1 MAAHLRMLSWVNIL
15 EVCKLKDIKVVLGN
29 LNFMLLIKI
38 LISQVSHIINQ
49 LF

>member
-1 MAAHLRMLSWVNIL
+1 MAAYLRILSWVSIL
-15 EVCKLKDIKVVLGN
+15 EECKLKDIKIVPGN